1 MNAIMS
7 EITDE
12 TRTMQDVKKQLVKRG
27 LVEDIKLLKQN
38 KRSLFMI
45 SLKLGLL

>member
-7 EITDE
+7 EISDE

-27 LVEDIKLLKQN
+27 LVEDIKMLKQN
-38 KRSLFMI
+38 KRFLFVFI
-45 SLKLGLL
+45 FK

>member
-1 MNAIMS
+1 MS

-45 SLKLGLL
+45 LLKLGLL